1 MNVKIRLCYP
11 VIIEKILDYEMR
23 CMAHAL
29 RLITCM
35 NISSF
40 NVQCFLETYFFFLI
54 TNTNTKITQQSKNII
69 IKTVILYINVQ
80 EI

>member
-1 MNVKIRLCYP
+1 MNVKIRLCDP

-29 RLITCM
+29 RLIICM

-40 NVQCFLETYFFFLI
+40 NVQCFLETYFFFL
-54 TNTNTKITQQSKNII
+54 N
-69 IKTVILYINVQ
+69 Y
-80 EI
+80 

>member
-1 MNVKIRLCYP
+1 MNVKIRLWDP

-29 RLITCM
+29 RLITFM

-40 NVQCFLETYFFFLI
+40 NVQCFFRNIFCFLI
-54 TNTNTKITQQSKNII
+54 TKDYATI
-69 IKTVILYINVQ
+69 
-80 EI
+80 